1 MLFFILTVWVCILFG
16 VSCLEYIF
24 LCLSK
29 LHLNMSCTTLILINF
44 FLLCSFNPCLLGVF
58 IFFPVALLDKYL
70 LQILIS
76 SELVLEV
83 GKHSFQLVNSWSSSI
98 QERSSS
104 IKQLS
109 TWKPLIVHYSGKI
122 NFYQAASRTKGSKWS
137 SKGWSSTYLASH
149 IIFSWIN
156 TDNDWHGRCH
166 WGGRCHSHF
175 TSSSFYQLWTTN
187 FRR

>member
-1 MLFFILTVWVCILFG
+1 MSFG
-16 VSCLEYIF
+16 CFY
-24 LCLSK
+24 
-29 LHLNMSCTTLILINF
+29 
-44 FLLCSFNPCLLGVF
+44 
-58 IFFPVALLDKYL
+58 FFPVALLDKYL

-104 IKQLS
+104 TKQLS
-109 TWKPLIVHYSGKI
+109 TWKPLIFHYSGKI

-175 TSSSFYQLWTTN
+175 TSSSFYQLWTIN